1 MTVPSPASPRSD
13 GIAPRIVRRPT
24 LMLGLLVLC
33 GATIG
38 TLARASLSDA
48 FPHST
53 GAWPWT
59 TFWINLAGSFVLGAL
74 LESLALAGADE
85 GWRRTARLGFGTGVL
100 GGFTTYSTFVVE
112 IDRLTRDDHLALAM
126 AYTGSSLIAGIT
138 LAALGMAAVGA
149 VAGSEPLVEDG
160 DAA

>member
-1 MTVPSPASPRSD
+1 MTVPSPARIMPRV
-13 GIAPRIVRRPT
+13 VRRPT
-24 LMLGLLVLC
+24 VALGLVVLC

-38 TLARASLSDA
+38 TLARAGLSEA
-48 FPHST
+48 FPHAE
-53 GAWPWT
+53 GAWPWA

-74 LESLALAGADE
+74 LEFLALAGTDE
-85 GWRRTARLGFGTGVL
+85 GWRRTARLGLGTGVL
-100 GGFTTYSTFVVE
+100 GGFTTYSTFAVE
-112 IDRLTRDDHLALAM
+112 IDRLTRDDHLALAV
-126 AYTGSSLIAGIT
+126 AYTGTSLVAGIV